1 MIRVQDTPTKLVVV
15 GHAADNSA
23 SSNIESNQ
31 VCACVTALTQTLLV
45 GIRDVAGDAPSYE
58 LGFGKFILNKLGLS
72 EKSIDFCRVFMRGCR
87 ILEYQYY
94 DYVRIY
100 RADGTE
106 ISAKKEEKV
115 SYRSMFPD
123 WRNFVVNR
131 E

>member
-23 SSNIESNQ
+23 SSNVESNQ

-45 GIRDVAGDAPSYE
+45 GIRDVAGDTPSYE
-58 LGFGKFILNKLGLS
+58 LGFGKFVLTKTKLS
-72 EKSIDFCRVFMRGCR
+72 SKSIDFIRVFMRGCR
-87 ILEYQYY
+87 ILEYQYH

-106 ISAKKEEKV
+106 ITAKKEERT
-115 SYRSMFPD
+115 SYKDMFPD
-123 WRNFVVNR
+123 WRNFVVS
-131 E
+131 EE